1 MRAFLR
7 GLLAVVLGL
16 IAGSAVNMGL
26 ILLGGH
32 LVPPPAGTDT
42 STTEGLQAAMP
53 LFEARH
59 FLFPFLA
66 HALGT
71 LAGALLATWIVGRSS
86 KVPALLIGLLFLAGG
101 IASCFMLPAP
111 RWFEVLDVLLA
122 YIPFAWLGYQ
132 IAKKPAGT
140 VGAA

>member
-26 ILLGGH
+26 IVLGGQ
-32 LVPPPAGTDT
+32 LVPPPAGMDLT
-42 STTEGLQAAMP
+42 TTEGLQAAMP
-53 LFEARH
+53 LLEPRH
-59 FLFPFLA
+59 FLFPVLA

-71 LAGALLATWIVGRSS
+71 LAGALLATWIVGRVS
-86 KVPALLIGLLFLAGG
+86 KVPAVLIGLLFLAGG
-101 IASCFMLPAP
+101 VASCFMLPAP

-122 YIPFAWLGYQ
+122 YIPFAWLGY
-132 IAKKPAGT
+132 AVARKPAVV

>member
-1 MRAFLR
+1 MRAFLK

-26 ILLGGH
+26 IVLSGQLL
-32 LVPPPAGTDT
+32 PPPPGMDLT
-42 STTEGLQAAMP
+42 TTEGLQVAMP
-53 LFEARH
+53 LLEPRH

-71 LAGALLATWIVGRSS
+71 LAGALLATWIVGRTS
-86 KVPALLIGLLFLAGG
+86 KIPALLIGLLFLTGG
-101 IASCFMLPAP
+101 VASCFMLPAP

-132 IAKKPAGT
+132 IAKKPSV

>member
-1 MRAFLR
+1 MRDFLR

-26 ILLGGH
+26 IVLGGQ
-32 LVPPPAGTDT
+32 LLPPPAGMDLT
-42 STTEGLQAAMP
+42 TTEGLRAAMP
-53 LFEARH
+53 LLEPRH

-71 LAGALLATWIVGRSS
+71 LAGALLATWIVGRVS

-101 IASCFMLPAP
+101 VASCFMLPAP
-111 RWFEVLDVLLA
+111 RWFEVLDLIFA
-122 YIPFAWLGYQ
+122 YIPFAWLGY
-132 IAKKPAGT
+132 AVARKPAVV

>member
-1 MRAFLR
+1 MLAFLR

-26 ILLGGH
+26 IVLGGQ
-32 LVPPPAGTDT
+32 LVPPPAGADT

-71 LAGALLATWIVGRSS
+71 FAGALLATWIVGRTS
-86 KVPALLIGLLFLAGG
+86 KVPALLIGLLFLTGG
-101 IASCFMLPAP
+101 VASCFMLPAP
-111 RWFEVLDVLLA
+111 RWFEVLDLIFA
-122 YIPFAWLGYQ
+122 YIPFAWLGY
-132 IAKKPAGT
+132 AVARKPAVV

>member
-26 ILLGGH
+26 ILLGGQ
-32 LVPPPAGTDT
+32 LIPPPVGADT

-53 LFEARH
+53 MFEVRH

-71 LAGALLATWIVGRSS
+71 FAGALLATWIVGRVS

-101 IASCFMLPAP
+101 IASGFMLPAP

-122 YIPFAWLGYQ
+122 YLPFAWLGY
-132 IAKKPAGT
+132 ALARKPRL
-140 VGAA
+140 

>member
-1 MRAFLR
+1 MRGFLK
-7 GLLAVVLGL
+7 GLLAVVLGF

-26 ILLGGH
+26 ILLGTQ
-32 LVPPPAGTDT
+32 LVPPPAGVDT
-42 STTEGLQAAMP
+42 STAEGLKAAMP
-53 LFEARH
+53 LLQARH

-71 LAGALLATWIVGRSS
+71 FAGALVATWAVGR
-86 KVPALLIGLLFLAGG
+86 VDRLPALLIGLLFLMGG

-122 YIPFAWLGYQ
+122 YLPFAWLGYLLTR
-132 IAKKPAGT
+132 KPSR

>member
-1 MRAFLR
+1 MRAFLK
-7 GLLAVVLGL
+7 GLLALVLGL

-26 ILLGGH
+26 IVLGGQ
-32 LVPPPAGTDT
+32 LVPPPPGMDLT
-42 STTEGLQAAMP
+42 TTEGLQAAMP
-53 LFEARH
+53 SLEPRH

-71 LAGALLATWIVGRSS
+71 LAGALLATWIVGRVS
-86 KVPALLIGLLFLAGG
+86 KIPAVLIGLLFLAGG

-122 YIPFAWLGYQ
+122 YIPFAWLGY
-132 IAKKPAGT
+132 AVARKPVVV

>member
-26 ILLGGH
+26 IVLGGQ
-32 LVPPPAGTDT
+32 LLPPPVGMYLT
-42 STTEGLQAAMP
+42 TTEGLQAAMP
-53 LFEARH
+53 LLEPRH

-71 LAGALLATWIVGRSS
+71 LAGALLATWIVGRVS
-86 KVPALLIGLLFLAGG
+86 KVPAVLIGLLFLAGG
-101 IASCFMLPAP
+101 VASCFMLPAP

-122 YIPFAWLGYQ
+122 YIPFAWLGYL
-132 IAKKPAGT
+132 IAKKPARA
-140 VGAA
+140 VGAV